1 MGAKNLQGFET
12 HYLYKKNIE
21 LKKKKPDSVVWD
33 DVQEEYIARL
43 LPYASQASGPVIKIP
58 NIDAF
63 KQKGVDK
70 VSKQFQSELE
80 ELKGKIKDFVKTA
93 SDTQKVYTARFKFEP
108 VVGETYFLYE
118 GDQENYLSLIA
129 PNQWKKKFLGAY
141 RLSSEYKWEYVE
153 W

>member
-1 MGAKNLQGFET
+1 M
-12 HYLYKKNIE
+12 
-21 LKKKKPDSVVWD
+21 KKKKPDSVVWD

-43 LPYASQASGPVIKIP
+43 LPYASQSSGPVIKVP
-58 NIDAF
+58 NIDSF
-63 KQKGVDK
+63 KQRGVDK

-129 PNQWKKKFLGAY
+129 PDQWKKKFLGAY
-141 RLSSEYKWEYVE
+141 RLNSEYKWEHIE

>member
-1 MGAKNLQGFET
+1 M
-12 HYLYKKNIE
+12 
-21 LKKKKPDSVVWD
+21 
-33 DVQEEYIARL
+33 
-43 LPYASQASGPVIKIP
+43 
-58 NIDAF
+58 
-63 KQKGVDK
+63 DK

-129 PNQWKKKFLGAY
+129 PDQWKKN
-141 RLSSEYKWEYVE
+141 S
-153 W
+153 